1 MSMSWSWDQKDDQK
15 VIAWV
20 GKASEEALLAGNDFL
35 VSEILRGASNFFALR
50 GQASEASE
58 VNGKAEII
66 RSWLWGIHSDIY
78 TGTSN
83 ACNSDLDSVQTLRSV
98 IDCFKLLNSFFD
110 LNDLH
115 SLKGLNA
122 GVSLDLIIPEP

>member
-1 MSMSWSWDQKDDQK
+1 MSWSWDQKDDQK

-35 VSEILRGASNFFALR
+35 VSEILRGGSNFFALR
-50 GQASEASE
+50 DQASEA
-58 VNGKAEII
+58 NGNSEII

-83 ACNSDLDSVQTLRSV
+83 EYNSDLDSAHNLRSV

-110 LNDLH
+110 LNGLH
-115 SLKGLNA
+115 SSKGLNA
-122 GVSLDLIIPEP
+122 GVSFDLIIPEP